1 MSFIEIFRTCLSR
14 CGFLQQSVLRWNIE
28 GFKYIKVVYASSFAA
43 TIAFL
48 SSFSYW
54 VWGHDYSNESC
65 WSVPLH
71 CLVWEQRGNSKESTI
86 KNKATEQ
93 YSPVVSHFVGSVHRA
108 LVLTYGSVRE
118 ILQCDNS
125 NESYLKISIFPIMQ
139 EWDGTMCDPK
149 TKIGFE
155 VQHYSNRPLA
165 QLHLVTHV
173 TIPEFILFF
182 LIYLNLV

>member
-86 KNKATEQ
+86 KKK
-93 YSPVVSHFVGSVHRA
+93 VVLSCGIIFCRISAQGTCFNLWVCAWNPSMWQFKWKLLKDLHFPHNARVGWNNVW
-108 LVLTYGSVRE
+108 
-118 ILQCDNS
+118 
-125 NESYLKISIFPIMQ
+125 P
-139 EWDGTMCDPK
+139 
-149 TKIGFE
+149 
-155 VQHYSNRPLA
+155 
-165 QLHLVTHV
+165 
-173 TIPEFILFF
+173 
-182 LIYLNLV
+182 